1 MDNNPVNQDEH
12 FRDIIDVY
20 LNKWKFIILCLL
32 AAFIL
37 AFVYLRY
44 TNYQYKA
51 TATIKIKDDKN
62 RNKLPEISS
71 MQNYGLFKTDLN
83 NVIDEIEVIKSRGL
97 IKDVVKDLK
106 FNIQYFV
113 EGRVKAIE
121 TYTNPPI
128 FINFSASDSIIY
140 KIDTTFYIKVNSTNK
155 FLFRG
160 VHEKTILNKENKKK
174 SKGDLYSYGESINT
188 GFGNVIITPNIGQHA
203 PKIGAN
209 IRIQISPINK
219 VTGIYKKKLLID
231 SKESASVIK
240 LSINDNVRVKS
251 QLFLNKLIQKYNDDV
266 INDKRLVVKT
276 TSDFI
281 NNRLEVVSRELE
293 EVDLTAETLQ
303 KRNKL
308 TDLQTQSG
316 IFLQTEKENVAKI
329 NNTSNQMQL
338 IDYMSEYINTNDNGT
353 GLLPANIGIADGSVD
368 QITKRHNELVLER
381 NRILKNS
388 SEINPTVINLNNQI
402 DAIKSNLS
410 ESLNNIKSSSQ
421 ITYNTLISENS
432 RINSQIFS
440 APKKERQF
448 RDIKRQQDIKE
459 ALYLYLLEKR
469 EESAISLGVSSSNA
483 KIIDQAY
490 SSVEPVAPKEVI
502 IFLAAF
508 LLGLGIPIGLIYL
521 SNLMDSKV
529 HTIKD
534 IKRIVDIPYIG
545 EIPKGSTKSRLISE
559 IDYSPK
565 AEAFRI
571 VRTNLQFM
579 LQGNK
584 NTSKTIFVTSTTSTE
599 GKSHTSINL
608 ALSLSY
614 SKKDVLLIEAD
625 IRVPKTTTYLN
636 LKNDIGL
643 TNYISDHSL
652 TPKDV
657 IINVEDNDNLDII
670 TAGAIPP
677 NPSEL
682 LMSDRLQSLFDEV
695 KSKYDY
701 IIVDTAAV
709 GLVTDSLLISKYADM
724 FIYVVKANYLDKR
737 QLFVAQDMYN
747 EKRLPNMAI
756 LVNNVNFKKGLGYAY
771 GYGANPSKNKKWWKK
786 IFLRFTSRFF
796 FF

>member
-1 MDNNPVNQDEH
+1 MKNNSVKQDEH
-12 FRDIIDVY
+12 FRDIVDVY
-20 LNKWKFIILCLL
+20 LNKWKFIIICLF
-32 AAFIL
+32 AAFSL
-37 AFVYLRY
+37 ALIYLRY
-44 TNYQYKA
+44 TSYQYKA

-83 NVIDEIEVIKSRGL
+83 NVIDEIEVLKSRGI
-97 IKDVVKDLK
+97 IKSVVKELK

-113 EGRVKAIE
+113 EGSIKANE
-121 TYTNPPI
+121 RYTNPPV
-128 FINFSASDSIIY
+128 FINFNASDSIINR
-140 KIDTTFYIKVNSTNK
+140 IDTTFYIKINSADK
-155 FLFRG
+155 FLIRG
-160 VHEKTILNKENKKK
+160 ADKKTNLNKTKR
-174 SKGDLYSYGESINT
+174 KGSLYSYGESINT
-188 GFGNVIITPNIGQHA
+188 GFGNAIITPNTGKYT
-203 PKIGAN
+203 PKIGED
-209 IRIQISPINK
+209 IKIKISPVNII
-219 VTGIYKKKLLID
+219 TSIYKRKLLID
-231 SKESASVIK
+231 SKETTSVIK
-240 LSINDNVRVKS
+240 LSINDNVRIKS

-281 NNRLEVVSRELE
+281 NNRLEIVSRELE
-293 EVDLTAETLQ
+293 DVDLTAETLQ

-316 IFLQTEKENVAKI
+316 IILQTEKENLAKI
-329 NNTSNQMQL
+329 NKSSNQIQL

-388 SEINPTVINLNNQI
+388 SEINPTVVNLNNQI
-402 DAIKSNLS
+402 NAIKSNLT

-421 ITYNTLISENS
+421 ITYNTLVSENS

-483 KIIDQAY
+483 KIIDKAY
-490 SSVEPVAPKEVI
+490 SSSEPVAPKKVI
-502 IFLAAF
+502 IFLVAF
-508 LLGLGIPIGLIYL
+508 FLGLGIPIGLIYL
-521 SNLMDSKV
+521 LNLMDSKV

-545 EIPKGSTKSRLISE
+545 EIPKSSKKNKLISE

-579 LQGNK
+579 LQGDK
-584 NTSKTIFVTSTTSTE
+584 DTCKTIFVTSTTSGE
-599 GKSHTSINL
+599 GKSHSSINL

-614 SKKDVLLIEAD
+614 SKKKVLLIEAD
-625 IRVPKTTTYLN
+625 IRVPKTTTFLSFN
-636 LKNDIGL
+636 HDIGL
-643 TNYISDHSL
+643 TNYISDSSL
-652 TPKDV
+652 TTKDV
-657 IINVEDNDNLDII
+657 IQNVEDNNNLEII
-670 TAGAIPP
+670 IAGVIPP

-682 LMSDRLQSLFDEV
+682 LMSERVQSLFDEV
-695 KSKYDY
+695 KPKYDY

-724 FIYVVKANYLDKR
+724 FIYVIKANYLDKR
-737 QLFVAQDMYN
+737 QLFVAKSMYK
-747 EKRLPNMAI
+747 EKRLPNMAV
-756 LVNNVNFKKGLGYAY
+756 LVNSVNFKKGLGYAY
-771 GYGANPSKNKKWWKK
+771 GYGANPSKKKKWWKNLFK
-786 IFLRFTSRFF
+786 ISA
-796 FF
+796 